1 MCKIIKK
8 QAKME
13 RISQYAINKK
23 TCIWNAFGY
32 SEQYNKKSGS
42 MTVKRRKLVKYYH
55 LYFYSI
61 DVNEENRRI
70 KFESE

>member
-1 MCKIIKK
+1 MCKTSQNGTNFPVCDK
-8 QAKME
+8 Q
-13 RISQYAINKK
+13 K

-32 SEQYNKKSGS
+32 SEQYKKKSGS